1 MSFLVT
7 RPPVPVPGISVISTP
22 CSSAR
27 RRTTG
32 EERVRR
38 RVSASSISAR
48 PSPSARA
55 AVRSL
60 SLSCAT
66 GWASVPEAGN
76 SSVGASAA
84 VFSCGGASAA
94 GESLSPARAT
104 STISVPTSTV
114 VPSETR
120 NFSIVPA
127 TGEGSSALTLSV
139 STSAKG
145 SSIST
150 SSPSALSQRVMVPS
164 VTLSPSCGIVTG
176 FAKAP
181 SSSSAPARAWPPLS
195 SQPTARSGPSS
206 ALQKPRQARPA
217 LRGASRARRA
227 TRMPHAPR
235 WRLSLPRKIRSG
247 WPRRSPVPC
256 PSFWPN
262 RGSSLCP
269 ADTTSSAQHPGSVPC
284 VFRRACGHLEGR
296 IEHQAVGDDRD
307 IRPLA
312 VDAGLPEGD
321 LVVVFWY
328 VLLDQAVGAFVF
340 EEEDGVGVADGAL
353 DHGLGVAGIGRCGH
367 LEAWCIAEPGL
378 DALGV
383 IEGAA
388 RHDAVRRADGDRA
401 VPVAVRAVVKL
412 GCFVDDLV
420 ECRRDEVGEL
430 YLGHG
435 AHPVHREAYGRA
447 NDQALRQRRVHH
459 PCGPELL
466 LQPLRYPENTT
477 GPANILAE
485 HHYRL
490 VRAHLLGEPLV
501 DGLEQILRRHGHS

>member
-139 STSAKG
+139 STSARG

-176 FAKAP
+176 LATTP
-181 SSSSAPARAWPPLS
+181 SCLLRFDRPGGEVGGHVGLVARQLEHGLLYPLGRR
-195 SQPTARSGPSS
+195 QEVLHHRSGEGRRRHVGG
-206 ALQKPRQARPA
+206 AEAHHRPVQP
-217 LRGASRARRA
+217 LEGLLGDEGRD
-227 TRMPHAPR
+227 
-235 WRLSLPRKIRSG
+235 LPRVRSG
-247 WPRRSPVPC
+247 QVGLGDHQRLAGLLRRIEDGLLVQRIQRPRLHYLGLYVLLVGE
-256 PSFWPN
+256 F
-262 RGSSLCP
+262 
-269 ADTTSSAQHPGSVPC
+269 PGD
-284 VFRRACGHLEGR
+284 LEGR
-296 IEHQAVGDDRD
+296 VEHQAVGDDGD
-307 IRPLA
+307 VGALA
-312 VDAGLPEGD
+312 VDAGLAEGD
-321 LVVVFWY
+321 LVVVFGD
-328 VLLDQAVGAFVF
+328 LLFDEAVGALVF
-340 EEEDGVGVADGAL
+340 EEQDGVGISD
-353 DHGLGVAGIGRCGH
+353 RT
-367 LEAWCIAEPGL
+367 LE
-378 DALGV
+378 
-383 IEGAA
+383 
-388 RHDAVRRADGDRA
+388 H
-401 VPVAVRAVVKL
+401 
-412 GCFVDDLV
+412 
-420 ECRRDEVGEL
+420 
-430 YLGHG
+430 
-435 AHPVHREAYGRA
+435 
-447 NDQALRQRRVHH
+447 
-459 PCGPELL
+459 
-466 LQPLRYPENTT
+466 
-477 GPANILAE
+477 
-485 HHYRL
+485 
-490 VRAHLLGEPLV
+490 
-501 DGLEQILRRHGHS
+501 

>member
-1 MSFLVT
+1 MAASIF
-7 RPPVPVPGISVISTP
+7 
-22 CSSAR
+22 SAD
-27 RRTTG
+27 G
-32 EERVRR
+32 KKW
-38 RVSASSISAR
+38 SI
-48 PSPSARA
+48 
-55 AVRSL
+55 
-60 SLSCAT
+60 
-66 GWASVPEAGN
+66 
-76 SSVGASAA
+76 
-84 VFSCGGASAA
+84 
-94 GESLSPARAT
+94 
-104 STISVPTSTV
+104 I
-114 VPSETR
+114 
-120 NFSIVPA
+120 
-127 TGEGSSALTLSV
+127 
-139 STSAKG
+139 
-145 SSIST
+145 
-150 SSPSALSQRVMVPS
+150 
-164 VTLSPSCGIVTG
+164 G
-176 FAKAP
+176 FAKAAAGTAG
-181 SSSSAPARAWPPLS
+181 APRRI
-195 SQPTARSGPSS
+195 TGPSS
-206 ALQKPRQARPA
+206 HSN
-217 LRGASRARRA
+217 ASCA
-227 TRMPHAPR
+227 TMAAISPEKDPV
-235 WRLSLPRKIRSG
+235 RLASEITSTLPVFLAESRIVSLSSG
-247 WPRRSPVPC
+247 YNVL
-256 PSFWPN
+256 
-262 RGSSLCP
+262 GLY
-269 ADTTSSAQHPGSVPC
+269 A
-284 VFRRACGHLEGR
+284 VFFGELVGHLEGR